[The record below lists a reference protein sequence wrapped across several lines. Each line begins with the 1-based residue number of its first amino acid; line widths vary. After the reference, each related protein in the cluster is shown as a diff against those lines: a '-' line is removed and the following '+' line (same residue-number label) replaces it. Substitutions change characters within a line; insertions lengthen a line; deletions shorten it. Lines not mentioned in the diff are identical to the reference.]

1 MRAEILAIGTEI
13 LLGEI
18 VDTNTATIAR
28 ALRSIG
34 VDVFRTTAVG
44 DNLQRI
50 AQAVAEALGRADIL
64 ITTGGLGPTV
74 DDMTREAIAEA
85 LGRPLTFRSEL
96 WEQIQERFARFG
108 REPTENNRRQ
118 ATLPRGAVAIENPV
132 GTAPAFRV
140 EDERG
145 TVIALPGVPAE
156 MTYLL
161 EREVLPY
168 LAARQGPRL
177 VIRTRVLHTVGVG
190 ESWVDE
196 RIADLETGS
205 NPTVGLAAHPGQ
217 VGIRITAKAEDEA
230 AAERL
235 IAPVERELRARLGEA
250 VFGADGETL
259 ASVVQAA
266 LKARGLRLVTVEAG
280 TRAALAAQA
289 RGPVWAAA
297 LVLATPPSLQA
308 MAGYLRRAQH
318 DHRAAWAL
326 GALLVP
332 KERCHRLQLVVL
344 RGIQEHRKQLTYGG
358 TAESAPRWAANMALA
373 WLRRLLS

>member
-18 VDTNTATIAR
+18 VDTNTAAIAR
-28 ALRSIG
+28 GLRSIG
-34 VDVFRTTAVG
+34 IDVFRTGAVG
-44 DNLQRI
+44 DNAERI
-50 AQAVAEALGRADIL
+50 AQAVSEALSRADVL

-74 DDMTREAIAEA
+74 DDVTREAVAHA
-85 LGRPLTFRSEL
+85 LERPLEFRPEL
-96 WEQIQERFARFG
+96 WEQIRERFARFG

-118 ATLPRGAVAIENPV
+118 ATLPQGAVAIENPV

-140 EDERG
+140 EDDRG

-156 MTYLL
+156 MAYLL
-161 EREVLPY
+161 EHDVVPY
-168 LAARQGPRL
+168 LAARQGQRL

-196 RIADLETGS
+196 RIADLETGT

-217 VGIRITAKAEDEA
+217 VDIRITAKAEDEA

-235 IAPVERELRARLGEA
+235 IAPVEAELRARLGEA

-259 ASVVQAA
+259 AEVVQAS
-266 LKARGLRLVTVEAG
+266 LDARGLRLVTVETG
-280 TRAALAAQA
+280 TGAALAAQA
-289 RGPVWAAA
+289 RGPAWTAAI
-297 LVLATPPSLQA
+297 VLPQVPSTVGLTEH
-308 MAGYLRRAQH
+308 LRRAR
-318 DHRAAWAL
+318 DAYLADWAL
-326 GALLVP
+326 GAALTP
-332 KERCHRLQLVVL
+332 EGRRHRLEVVVL
-344 RGIQEHRKQLTYGG
+344 RAEREEVNRLTYGG
-358 TAESAPRWAANMALA
+358 AAGNAPRWAANMALA